1 MTISLVIIKALLTTF
16 KQPLA
21 SSDTPKHSNHKLRRQ
36 RRFTTTP
43 AGLKQSSSLDCLDE
57 RSSSQDLVTQSLNI
71 SSAASS
77 AAGDGDLLTRSLDSF
92 QGRRSLSSVSI
103 NVDSGE
109 KVRILLI
116 GINDH
121 DMHGELIDLIII
133 KIYKLSSVALKT
145 MVALHT
151 RQSPSKFYYSCF

>member
-1 MTISLVIIKALLTTF
+1 M
-16 KQPLA
+16 
-21 SSDTPKHSNHKLRRQ
+21 
-36 RRFTTTP
+36 
-43 AGLKQSSSLDCLDE
+43 
-57 RSSSQDLVTQSLNI
+57 SSQDLVTQSLNI

-77 AAGDGDLLTRSLDSF
+77 AAEGGDLLTRSLDSF

-109 KVRILLI
+109 KVRLLLI

-121 DMHGELIDLIII
+121 DMHDELTDLIIIIIII
-133 KIYKLSSVALKT
+133 KIYRVSSVALKT

-151 RQSPSKFYYSCF
+151 RQSLLKFYYSSFETSYCY

>member
-1 MTISLVIIKALLTTF
+1 MTISLVFIKALLTTF

-21 SSDTPKHSNHKLRRQ
+21 SSDTPRYSSHKLRRQ
-36 RRFTTTP
+36 RRFTTT
-43 AGLKQSSSLDCLDE
+43 ATGLKQSSSLDCLDE

-77 AAGDGDLLTRSLDSF
+77 AAEGGDLLTRSLDSF

-109 KVRILLI
+109 KVRILFS
-116 GINDH
+116 GISYPIMNDK
-121 DMHGELIDLIII
+121 LALVVLNSNI
-133 KIYKLSSVALKT
+133 KCIQYHFEVYGSV
-145 MVALHT
+145 
-151 RQSPSKFYYSCF
+151 S

>member
-1 MTISLVIIKALLTTF
+1 MLTTF

-21 SSDTPKHSNHKLRRQ
+21 SSDTPRHSSHKLRRQ
-36 RRFTTTP
+36 RRFTTTS

-71 SSAASS
+71 NTATSS
-77 AAGDGDLLTRSLDSF
+77 AAGEGDLLTRSLDSF

-109 KVRILLI
+109 KVRILFS
-116 GINDH
+116 GISYPIMNDK
-121 DMHGELIDLIII
+121 LALVVLNNNI
-133 KIYKLSSVALKT
+133 KCIQYHFEVYGSV
-145 MVALHT
+145 
-151 RQSPSKFYYSCF
+151 S

>member
-1 MTISLVIIKALLTTF
+1 MWVKYTQTGEDELQTFRKLNCFISLHQHVRLVTCYPVKINIFINLLFSSLTISLVIIKALLTTF

-21 SSDTPKHSNHKLRRQ
+21 SDDTPKHSSHKLRRQ
-36 RRFTTTP
+36 RRFTTTS

-77 AAGDGDLLTRSLDSF
+77 AAEGGDLLTRSLGSF
-92 QGRRSLSSVSI
+92 QGQRSLSSVSI

-109 KVRILLI
+109 KVRL
-116 GINDH
+116 
-121 DMHGELIDLIII
+121 
-133 KIYKLSSVALKT
+133 
-145 MVALHT
+145 
-151 RQSPSKFYYSCF
+151 